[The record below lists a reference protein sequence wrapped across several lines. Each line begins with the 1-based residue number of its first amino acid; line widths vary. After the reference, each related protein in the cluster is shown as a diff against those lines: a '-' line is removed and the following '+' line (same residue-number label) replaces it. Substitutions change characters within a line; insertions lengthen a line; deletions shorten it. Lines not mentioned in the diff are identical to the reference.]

1 MSADDQFIRGVGM
14 LAVLKILERGE
25 LYGYAIVESLSRT
38 PGDALH
44 LGQSTVY
51 PMLYNLE
58 SKGLIRA
65 RWDESGARPR
75 KQYTL
80 TSAGKKRLSSD
91 AKQWQTVTVAME
103 ALGFSLAGVI
113 EPRWVAARAVAIV
126 GGSPA

>member
-1 MSADDQFIRGVGM
+1 M
-14 LAVLKILERGE
+14 
-25 LYGYAIVESLSRT
+25 T

-44 LGQSTVY
+44 HGQSTVY

-58 SKGLIRA
+58 TKGLILA
-65 RWDESGARPR
+65 RLDESWARPR